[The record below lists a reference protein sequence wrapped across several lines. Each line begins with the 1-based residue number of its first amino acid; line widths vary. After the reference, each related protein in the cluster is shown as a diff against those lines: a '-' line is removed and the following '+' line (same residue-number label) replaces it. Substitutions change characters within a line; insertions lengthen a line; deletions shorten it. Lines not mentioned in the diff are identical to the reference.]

1 MAIKLIS
8 AGGNVVDAAVI
19 NMYASGVVQ
28 RNSLVDLPRSF
39 ATGGANGFTL
49 LAPSSASSTRT
60 MVFGV
65 SLDYAQGASDVMVKV
80 IPVLPGMLW
89 EVDCTNNTSTAQV
102 GICHLLTNNTTV
114 ANTSYDITTVTGI
127 FLAYA
132 VKGAAADKKLVGE
145 FLRYPTSWYPS
156 QTTTAA

>member
-60 MVFGV
+60 MVFV
-65 SLDYAQGASDVMVKV
+65 DDALEGARRVNPFAPPVKKD
-80 IPVLPGMLW
+80 LGKSTKLFLW
-89 EVDCTNNTSTAQV
+89 
-102 GICHLLTNNTTV
+102 TTPE
-114 ANTSYDITTVTGI
+114 
-127 FLAYA
+127 AYM
-132 VKGAAADKKLVGE
+132 
-145 FLRYPTSWYPS
+145 FI
-156 QTTTAA
+156 TAASTTLPPADISFIAIDYFNPCSICSISSFVKPPCSNSRRCLGVNFVPS